1 MAALKFPLNPVRGA
15 IYTGNNGSTYVFD
28 GIKWV
33 GNTTFGLSTQTNVL
47 FNSGYYVQVTPDGG
61 LSLPEYTLPSTTG
74 TVGQVLQWTYIS
86 GTNYLIWAD
95 VRSQNSPR
103 EGSTGSFLISSTGS
117 WVASI
122 NSDSSFTIPGALRFG
137 DNTVQYTAYLGP
149 PRIIPNIV
157 TILTATQ
164 STSTLTGSL
173 ITPGG
178 IGIGGNGFFG
188 GSINANSLNIAQ
200 NNIGT
205 QTVASFSGG
214 ADKIV
219 MQFNAN
225 LRKNS
230 IISFNNT
237 ASEYAELI
245 LAASNI
251 KFASN
256 NSSSNV
262 VINDGNVAIAG
273 YLNVSNYL
281 NIGSDLYIR
290 NSGYI
295 NNAEIITTSTLK
307 QYTVNS
313 VRAGTDT
320 VAAKNTS
327 TGEVTIW
334 NTSTLQ
340 SITRRGNTTS
350 FAISILNNS
359 PSNDVL
365 TGALVVSGGVGIGKD
380 VYVGGNII
388 SENGL
393 SIGSIDATGAIY
405 AFEMYVNDSRVITEA
420 TQVGVSSLNNL
431 SGALTIVAGTD
442 NNIIST
448 GTSITIL
455 NTSTLQSVT
464 SRGSSTPAL
473 ISITNNS
480 SSTSTNTG
488 ALVVTGG
495 VGIGRGLYV
504 GGVITATNVYVNG
517 YAVSTSTFNTGTLVA
532 QAVSATSL
540 VSGTWTF
547 TVSSTGSVTLN
558 GTPFVSGSGGTAA
571 SGTGTTTTFVISNIT
586 ASTGTNSGALQV
598 TGGVGIGGN
607 LYAGD
612 VYSNG
617 IKLVPTNI
625 QTFTATDQQSVFTIN
640 GGYNTGSVQVFAN
653 GILLAP
659 IDYAAS
665 NGTTIVLNA
674 SRNLNDQ
681 ISVISTPILGI
692 GQSGGGTTFI
702 GGTVTNAINVTS
714 STVSTS
720 TTTGALVVAGGVG
733 IGGNLYVG
741 GTITANIVTLQYTTI
756 TTTSVTTDDVIS
768 TYNTTP
774 TTSTNTGALIVAGGV
789 GIGGGLYVGG
799 AITATNVYVNG
810 YAVSTNTNGA
820 TFTGGTVAN
829 AVNITSST
837 VSTSTTTGALTIT
850 GGVGIGGALYVRGT
864 IYQNGVPVGSGGSLT
879 AQYFGTPLGTVTTL
893 NFATGT
899 TATLIGTTLT
909 IQISTS
915 SGGGV
920 AFNGGTVTNT
930 VNITSSTVSIS
941 TNTGALTITGG
952 VGIGGALFV
961 GNTATIVSTAT
972 STSTNTGA
980 LQVAG
985 GVGIGGNVYAAGN
998 IDAESFTILGSPA
1011 AIITSAGGLR
1021 PVYTT
1026 STLYVAQIEPR
1037 FYGQYNI
1044 NNLKSNLLISAN
1056 SIDVLDGQRLIIRI
1070 LSTGTYAL
1078 SYDEFWFR
1086 GVGFTPPNT
1095 TIPDSYL
1102 YIGAIYNELD
1112 DYWDI
1117 LTYTQQ

>member
-1 MAALKFPLNPVRGA
+1 MAALKFPLNPVRGV

-33 GNTTFGLSTQTNVL
+33 GNTTFGLSTQTNAL
-47 FNSGYYVQVTPDGG
+47 FNSGYYVQVTSDGG
-61 LSLPEYTLPSTTG
+61 LSLPEYTLPATTG

-149 PRIIPNIV
+149 PQIIPNIV

-188 GSINANSLNIAQ
+188 GSINANSLNVAQ
-200 NNIGT
+200 NNVGT

-214 ADKIV
+214 DDKIV

-281 NIGSDLYIR
+281 NVGSNLYIK

-295 NNAEIITTSTLK
+295 NNAEIITTSTVK
-307 QYTVNS
+307 QYTINGI
-313 VRAGTDT
+313 RAGTDT
-320 VAAKNTS
+320 VAVKNTS
-327 TGEVTIW
+327 TGEVTVW

-340 SITRRGNTTS
+340 SVTRRGSTTS

-359 PSNDVL
+359 PSDDIL
-365 TGALVVSGGVGIGKD
+365 TGALVVSGGVGIGGALN
-380 VYVGGNII
+380 VSSINAVGVITA
-388 SENGL
+388 E
-393 SIGSIDATGAIY
+393 A
-405 AFEMYVNDSRVITEA
+405 MYVDDSRVITEA
-420 TQVGVSSLNNL
+420 TQLGVSSLNDL
-431 SGALTIVAGTD
+431 IGALTISAGTD
-442 NNIIST
+442 NNIINT
-448 GTSITIL
+448 DTLITIS

-464 SRGSSTPAL
+464 SRGSSTSAV
-473 ISITNNS
+473 ISIINNS

-488 ALVVTGG
+488 ALVVAGG

-504 GGVITATNVYVNG
+504 GGAITATNVYVNG
-517 YAVSTSTFNTGTLVA
+517 YAVSTGTFNTGTLVA

-540 VSGTWTF
+540 ISGTWTF

-558 GTPFVSGSGGTAA
+558 GTPFVSGGGSTTAA
-571 SGTGTTTTFVISNIT
+571 SGTGTTTTFIISNIT
-586 ASTGTNSGALQV
+586 ASAGTNSGALQV
-598 TGGVGIGGN
+598 AGGVGIGGN

-625 QTFTATDQQSVFTIN
+625 QIFTATAQQIVFTIS

-653 GILLAP
+653 GILLSP
-659 IDYAAS
+659 IDYTAS
-665 NGTTIVLNA
+665 NGTTIVLGA
-674 SRNLNDQ
+674 PRNLNDQ

-702 GGTVTNAINVTS
+702 GGTVTNA
-714 STVSTS
+714 
-720 TTTGALVVAGGVG
+720 
-733 IGGNLYVG
+733 
-741 GTITANIVTLQYTTI
+741 
-756 TTTSVTTDDVIS
+756 
-768 TYNTTP
+768 
-774 TTSTNTGALIVAGGV
+774 
-789 GIGGGLYVGG
+789 
-799 AITATNVYVNG
+799 
-810 YAVSTNTNGA
+810 
-820 TFTGGTVAN
+820 
-829 AVNITSST
+829 VNIISST
-837 VSTSTTTGALTIT
+837 VSTSTTTGALTVAGGVGIGGSAYIGGNAKILGVT
-850 GGVGIGGALYVRGT
+850 QSSSTTTGALQVVGGVGIGGNLYVGGYIDVGSNARLGNTSIGYPNTQAQSISTTTGALVVYGGVGIGGALFVGNTATIVSTATSISTTTGALTVAGGVGIGGTLYVHGT

-899 TATLIGTTLT
+899 TATLVGSTLT

-920 AFNGGTVTNT
+920 AFNGGTVPNA
-930 VNITSSTVSIS
+930 VNITNSTIS
-941 TNTGALTITGG
+941 TSTTTGALVVKGG
-952 VGIGGALFV
+952 VGIGGD
-961 GNTATIVSTAT
+961 I
-972 STSTNTGA
+972 
-980 LQVAG
+980 
-985 GVGIGGNVYAAGN
+985 YAAGN

-1026 STLYVAQIEPR
+1026 STVFVAQIEPR

-1044 NNLKSNLLISAN
+1044 NNLQSNLLISAD

-1070 LSTGTYAL
+1070 LSPGTYTL
-1078 SYDEFWFR
+1078 SYDEAWFR
-1086 GVGFTPPNT
+1086 GIGLTLPNV

-1102 YIGAIYNELD
+1102 YIGAIYNELED
-1112 DYWDI
+1112 FWDI